1 MTAPTL
7 SRLSSSHVKKEISDG
22 EYLESHYHKH
32 IHITLNSR
40 KNVIGIQIT
49 QIPAAALRGPLVK
62 AANYTCT

>member
-32 IHITLNSR
+32 IVHITLNSR

-49 QIPAAALRGPLVK
+49 QIPTALHVDLL
-62 AANYTCT
+62 